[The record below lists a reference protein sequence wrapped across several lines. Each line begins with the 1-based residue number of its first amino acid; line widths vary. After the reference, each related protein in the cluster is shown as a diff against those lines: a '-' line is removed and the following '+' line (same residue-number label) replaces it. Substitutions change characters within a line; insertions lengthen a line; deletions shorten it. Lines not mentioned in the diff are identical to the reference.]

1 MNDVFQVPGLENGQ
15 ISVPFRKIRTIE
27 EKQVGEERQS
37 DELHF
42 GQVEVKFSLEHINR
56 YDQ

>member
-1 MNDVFQVPGLENGQ
+1 MNDVFQVLGLETGQ
-15 ISVPFRKIRTIE
+15 ILVPFRKIRTIE

-42 GQVEVKFSLEHINR
+42 GQVEVKVPLEHINR
-56 YDQ
+56 CDQ